1 MVWIITSS
9 WKPFPRI
16 CILVSLHYFP
26 LRQTDH
32 WETLWLWNAPASHFH
47 MPGTHIGIIWKG
59 KEGVMIWREAKYS
72 IWLNRGKMWPSPPAL
87 PPLPSPGV
95 ARGEGEMQGSCL
107 GSPTGLGASLSPG
120 WWWQADSDPV
130 VGSKPREESIL
141 YWSRR
146 EETLGQDVSEKI

>member
-1 MVWIITSS
+1 MVWITSS

-47 MPGTHIGIIWKG
+47 MPGTHVGSAGRGRRESWYG
-59 KEGVMIWREAKYS
+59 GEAKYS
-72 IWLNRGKMWPSPPAL
+72 IWLNGGKMWPSPPAL

-95 ARGEGEMQGSCL
+95 TGGGGDARELPGVPHKIQGPV
-107 GSPTGLGASLSPG
+107 SPWLVVAGRLRS
-120 WWWQADSDPV
+120 V
-130 VGSKPREESIL
+130 VGSKPREEAFCTGA
-141 YWSRR
+141 
-146 EETLGQDVSEKI
+146 EERKP